1 MKLRSV
7 LFLLALGLVGLDW
20 SLALP
25 IEIVDL
31 ERMKSSLVDVS
42 KVGEIVNEK
51 ETDGDDVSNGKFNR
65 KVQLR
70 SNLDNPSTA

>member
-1 MKLRSV
+1 MRSV